1 MTGEEILTSRQY
13 PQRIAFADAPGMKD
27 MIMAG
32 TSWLEKHVPVV
43 NALNVFPVPDGD
55 TGTNMFLT
63 MQASVQE
70 MSAVSEHSVA
80 AVMHAAAHGAL
91 MGARGN
97 SGVIMSQ
104 ILRGMA
110 RSLAKKD
117 TATARDLADA
127 FAEGSSTAYKG
138 VIRPVEGTLLT
149 VARDVAAAAARA
161 ATEDDNLRHL
171 MDAVVVAARESVA
184 FTPNL
189 LPVLKEAGVVD
200 AGGQGFCIILEGVWH
215 LLRGDDVQA
224 ESPAYAAAV
233 DLHTPTGEYGYD
245 VQFILQG
252 DRLDIDGVRGKILS
266 FGDSVLVVGDS
277 HTIKVHVHTADPG
290 EVLTYGATQGS
301 ISKVIVE
308 NMQEQYQEYL
318 ARQAKAEVAAPPPAP
333 TGITTVAVV
342 SGEGLVRVFRSLG
355 VTTVIP
361 GGQTMNPSTA
371 EILQA
376 IDQAPSE
383 RVIVLPNNGNI
394 VMAARAAQDLT
405 KKQVAIVPTDTIP
418 QGIAALLA
426 FNAEAD
432 LESNRRHME
441 RAMSHVQTVE
451 ITMAVRSTHFEGIEV
466 KAGSVIG
473 LLNGKL
479 LATGDDIDDV
489 VKRMLDFM
497 GAKDREIVTIYYG
510 ENVTLDEARHTE
522 SLVREYC
529 PQQEVELVDG
539 GQLYYSYILSSE

>member
-1 MTGEEILTSRQY
+1 LTSRQY
-13 PQRIAFADAPGMKD
+13 PQRIAFADAPGVKD
-27 MIMAG
+27 MLIAG

-70 MSAVSEHSVA
+70 MSTVSEHSVA

-110 RSLAKKD
+110 RSFAKKE
-117 TATARDLADA
+117 TATVRDLADA
-127 FAEGSSTAYKG
+127 FAEGSATAYKG

-149 VARDVAAAAARA
+149 VAKDVAAAAAKA
-161 ATEDDNLRHL
+161 ASEDDDLRHL
-171 MDAVVVAARESVA
+171 IDAVVVAARESVA

-200 AGGQGFCIILEGVWH
+200 AGGQGFCIILEGIWH
-215 LLRGDDVQA
+215 LLRGDDMQVA
-224 ESPAYAAAV
+224 SPAYAETV
-233 DLHTPTGEYGYD
+233 DLHTPSGDYGYD

-252 DRLDIDGVRGKILS
+252 DRLVIDDVRTRILT

-277 HTIKVHVHTADPG
+277 HTIKVHVHTTNPG
-290 EVLTYGATQGS
+290 EVLTYGATQGA

-318 ARQAKAEVAAPPPAP
+318 ARQSKTEVSHPPLAT

-342 SGEGLVRVFRSLG
+342 SGEGLVRVFHSLG

-376 IDQAPSE
+376 IDQAPSD

-426 FNAEAD
+426 FNSEAD
-432 LESNRRHME
+432 LETNRRHME
-441 RAMSHVQTVE
+441 RAVGHVQTAE
-451 ITMAVRSTHFEGIEV
+451 ITMAVRSTRFEGFEV
-466 KAGSVIG
+466 KAGAVIG

-489 VKRMLDFM
+489 VRRMLDHM
-497 GAKDREIVTIYYG
+497 RARDREIITIYYG
-510 ENVTLDEARHTE
+510 ETVTLDEARHTE
-522 SLVREYC
+522 ILVREHC

-539 GQLYYSYILSSE
+539 GQLYYSYIISSE

>member
-1 MTGEEILTSRQY
+1 MTSRQY
-13 PQRIAFADAPGMKD
+13 PQRIVFADAPGMKD
-27 MIMAG
+27 MLTAG

-70 MSAVSEHSVA
+70 MSTVSEHSVA

-110 RSLAKKD
+110 RSLAKKE
-117 TATARDLADA
+117 TATARDLAEA
-127 FAEGSSTAYKG
+127 FAEGSATAYKG

-149 VARDVAAAAARA
+149 VAKDVAAAAAVA
-161 ATEDDNLRHL
+161 AGEDDDLRHL
-171 MDAVVVAARESVA
+171 VDSVVVAARESVA

-200 AGGQGFCIILEGVWH
+200 AGGQGFCIMIEGIWH
-215 LLRGDDVQA
+215 LLRGDDLQA
-224 ESPAYAAAV
+224 ESPAYAETV
-233 DLHTPTGEYGYD
+233 DLHTPAGDYGYD

-252 DRLDIDGVRGKILS
+252 DRLALDDVRATILT

-277 HTIKVHVHTADPG
+277 HTIKVHVHTKDPG
-290 EVLTYGATQGS
+290 EVLTYGATQGA

-318 ARQAKAEVAAPPPAP
+318 ARQAKAEIAPPPLAP
-333 TGITTVAVV
+333 SSITTVAVV

-376 IDQAPSE
+376 IDQAPSN

-432 LESNRRHME
+432 LETNRRHME
-441 RAMSHVQTVE
+441 RALGHVQTAE

-479 LATGDDIDDV
+479 LATGDDMDDV
-489 VKRMLDFM
+489 VKRMLDHM
-497 GAKDREIVTIYYG
+497 GAKDREIITIYYG
-510 ENVTLDEARHTE
+510 ESVTLDEARHTE
-522 SLVREYC
+522 ILVREYC
-529 PQQEVELVDG
+529 PGQEVELVDG

>member
-1 MTGEEILTSRQY
+1 MTSRQY

-27 MIMAG
+27 MLMAG

-110 RSLAKKD
+110 RSLAKKE

-127 FAEGSSTAYKG
+127 FAEGSATAYKG

-149 VARDVAAAAARA
+149 VAKDVAAAAAKTA
-161 ATEDDNLRHL
+161 GEDDDLRHL
-171 MDAVVVAARESVA
+171 LDSVVVASRESVA

-200 AGGQGFCIILEGVWH
+200 AGGQGFCIILEGIWH
-215 LLRGDDVQA
+215 LLRGDDMQA
-224 ESPAYAAAV
+224 ESPAYTETV
-233 DLHTPTGEYGYD
+233 DLHTPSGEYGYD

-252 DRLDIDGVRGKILS
+252 DRLNIDDVRTKIPS

-277 HTIKVHVHTADPG
+277 HTIKVHVHTKDPG
-290 EVLTYGATQGS
+290 EVLTYGATQGA

-318 ARQAKAEVAAPPPAP
+318 ARQDQEEKVLPEEPLTDTAIV
-333 TGITTVAVV
+333 TVV
-342 SGEGLVRVFRSLG
+342 SGDGLVRVFQSLG
-355 VTTVIP
+355 VHKVIP

-371 EILQA
+371 EILKA
-376 IDQAPSE
+376 IEGVRADK
-383 RVIVLPNNGNI
+383 VI
-394 VMAARAAQDLT
+394 
-405 KKQVAIVPTDTIP
+405 
-418 QGIAALLA
+418 
-426 FNAEAD
+426 
-432 LESNRRHME
+432 
-441 RAMSHVQTVE
+441 
-451 ITMAVRSTHFEGIEV
+451 
-466 KAGSVIG
+466 
-473 LLNGKL
+473 
-479 LATGDDIDDV
+479 
-489 VKRMLDFM
+489 
-497 GAKDREIVTIYYG
+497 
-510 ENVTLDEARHTE
+510 
-522 SLVREYC
+522 
-529 PQQEVELVDG
+529 
-539 GQLYYSYILSSE
+539 

>member
-1 MTGEEILTSRQY
+1 MTSRQY
-13 PQRIAFADAPGMKD
+13 PQRIAFADAPGVKD
-27 MIMAG
+27 MLIAG

-70 MSAVSEHSVA
+70 MSAVSEHSLA

-110 RSLAKKD
+110 RSLAKKE

-127 FAEGSSTAYKG
+127 FAEGSVTAYKG

-149 VARDVAAAAARA
+149 VAKDVAAAAAKA
-161 ATEDDNLRHL
+161 AGEDDDLRHL
-171 MDAVVVAARESVA
+171 VDSVVVAARESVA

-200 AGGQGFCIILEGVWH
+200 AGGQGFCIILEGMWH
-215 LLRGDDVQA
+215 LLRGDDMQA
-224 ESPAYAAAV
+224 ESPAYTETV
-233 DLHTPTGEYGYD
+233 DLHTPSGEYGYD

-252 DRLDIDGVRGKILS
+252 DRLNIDDVRARIIS

-277 HTIKVHVHTADPG
+277 HTIKVHVHTKDPG
-290 EVLTYGATQGS
+290 EVLTYGGTQGS

-318 ARQAKAEVAAPPPAP
+318 ARQAKADIAPPPLAP

-376 IDQAPSE
+376 IDQAPSD

-394 VMAARAAQDLT
+394 VLAARAAQDLT
-405 KKQVAIVPTDTIP
+405 KKQAAIVPTDTIP

-432 LESNRRHME
+432 LETNRRHME
-441 RAMSHVQTVE
+441 RAVGHVQTAE
-451 ITMAVRSTHFEGIEV
+451 ITMAVRSTHFEGFEV

-479 LATGDDIDDV
+479 LATGDDMDDV
-489 VKRMLDFM
+489 VKRMLNHM
-497 GAKDREIVTIYYG
+497 GAKD
-510 ENVTLDEARHTE
+510 AK
-522 SLVREYC
+522 
-529 PQQEVELVDG
+529 
-539 GQLYYSYILSSE
+539 SSPSTTAKT

>member
-1 MTGEEILTSRQY
+1 MTSRHY

-27 MIMAG
+27 MLIAG
-32 TSWLEKHVPVV
+32 TAWLEKHVPVV

-70 MSAVSEHSVA
+70 MSTVSEHSLA

-104 ILRGMA
+104 VLRGMA
-110 RSLAKKD
+110 RSLAKKE

-127 FAEGSSTAYKG
+127 FAEGSATAYRG

-149 VARDVAAAAARA
+149 VAKDVAAAAAKA
-161 ATEDDNLRHL
+161 AGEDDDLRHL
-171 MDAVVVAARESVA
+171 VDAVVLAARESVA

-200 AGGQGFCIILEGVWH
+200 AGGQGFCIILEGIWH
-215 LLRGDDVQA
+215 LLRGDDMEA
-224 ESPAYAAAV
+224 ESPAYAETV
-233 DLHTPTGEYGYD
+233 DLHTPSGEYGYD

-252 DRLDIDGVRGKILS
+252 DRLNIDGVRDRILT
-266 FGDSVLVVGDS
+266 FGDSALVVGDS
-277 HTIKVHVHTADPG
+277 HAIKVHVHTTDPG
-290 EVLTYGATQGS
+290 EVLTYGATQGA

-318 ARQAKAEVAAPPPAP
+318 GRQAKAEIAPPPAP
-333 TGITTVAVV
+333 TGITTVTVV
-342 SGEGLVRVFRSLG
+342 SGEGLIRVFRSLG

-376 IDQAPSE
+376 IDQAPTD

-405 KKQVAIVPTDTIP
+405 KKKAVIVPTDTIP

-426 FNAEAD
+426 FNADAD
-432 LESNRRHME
+432 LETNRRHME
-441 RAMSHVQTVE
+441 RAMRHVQTVE

-466 KAGSVIG
+466 KVGSVIG

-489 VKRMLDFM
+489 VKSMLDHM
-497 GAKDREIVTIYYG
+497 GAKDREIVTIYHG

-522 SLVREYC
+522 ALVREHC

-539 GQLYYSYILSSE
+539 GQRYYSYILSSE